1 MLEFPAPEST
11 GSGDEAHA
19 SSGSDSCSGLAGAIG
34 AAIAD
39 ARLAKSKGADLVEF
53 RIDAVF
59 EGAEHGPDA
68 DELDAYT
75 VAEFRRLL
83 AESPLPVILTC
94 RPTWEGGEYDGDD
107 SDRVAL
113 FEKLCCDTDHPPAY
127 LDVELAAYTRS
138 ANLRQKINLCVTHP
152 KQQRTSVTTRLILS
166 THDFEGRPADLDR
179 RLLAMYDEPACAVV
193 KVAYRAR
200 SLRDNL
206 DLFEIL
212 RERPKPIIALGMG
225 EFGLMSRVLAP
236 KFNGFLTFASLRDQA
251 ATAPGQP
258 TIDDL
263 LGLYRFRKI
272 GKATKLYGVIGWPV
286 GHSLSPLIHNAGF
299 EQIGWDGVY
308 MPLPIAADENDEAAS
323 ETSFKATVQI
333 MLEDAILGFVGASV
347 TLPHKRALFHLAESE
362 GLLEP
367 SPLNGIGAMNTLYVS
382 DDDRIQP
389 IFATNTDAIAIE
401 YMLEPHAD
409 PAPHVHIYGAGGVA
423 RAAAYSAGLI
433 ARYVFIHNRT
443 PERAEALAEE
453 LPFEAAALPMEIERG
468 TPAGGIHINCTSV
481 GMTGGPDP
489 SGLSIPIDRMDFAM
503 SREESIFLD
512 TVYNPIETPMLRAA
526 RARGCRTIDGV
537 EMFVRQAAAQFE
549 LWTDPARPQ
558 QRLEPLAEYE
568 VVLGVFDARHVA
580 IEVAEDQLD

>member
-1 MLEFPAPEST
+1 MPTMSTLVCVPIMLEFPAAHDP
-11 GSGDEAHA
+11 SGGA
-19 SSGSDSCSGLAGAIG
+19 SSGDAQGLAGAID
-34 AAIAD
+34 AALAD
-39 ARLAKSKGADLVEF
+39 AALAKSKSADLVEF

-59 EGAEHGPDA
+59 DGAEHGPDA

-113 FEKLCCDTDHPPAY
+113 FEKLCCDTEHPPAY
-127 LDVELAAYTRS
+127 LDVELVAYTRS

-152 KQQRTSVTTRLILS
+152 KQQRGGVTTRLILS

-193 KVAYRAR
+193 KVAFRAR

-206 DLFEIL
+206 NLFEIL
-212 RERPKPIIALGMG
+212 RESPKPTIALGMG

-263 LGLYRFRKI
+263 LGMYRFRSI

-308 MPLPIAADENDEAAS
+308 LPLPIAADEQDAEAS
-323 ETSFKATVQI
+323 FTSFKAT
-333 MLEDAILGFVGASV
+333 LESLLEETPLELRGTSV
-347 TLPHKRALFHLAESE
+347 TLPHKQSLHRLSE
-362 GLLEP
+362 IAGWLEP
-367 SPLNGIGAMNTLYVS
+367 SPLNAIGAMNTLAVRS
-382 DDDRIQP
+382 ENEEQP
-389 IFATNTDAIAIE
+389 IIATNTDALAIE
-401 YMLEPHAD
+401 ELITPFAEKT
-409 PAPHVHIYGAGGVA
+409 APHVHVFGAGGVA
-423 RAAAYSAGLI
+423 RAAAFAAGGSA
-433 ARYVFIHNRT
+433 RHTYIHNRT
-443 PERAEALAEE
+443 PDRARTLAEE
-453 LPFEAAALPMEIERG
+453 LPFEASALPAEIERG
-468 TPAGGIHINCTSV
+468 TPAGGVYINCTSV
-481 GMTGGPDP
+481 GMAGGPAP
-489 SGLSIPIDRMDFAM
+489 EGSPVAIDHLDF
-503 SREESIFLD
+503 SVSTEPTIFFD
-512 TVYNPIETPMLRAA
+512 TVYNPVETPMLKAA
-526 RARGCRTIDGV
+526 RERGCRTIDGV
-537 EMFVRQAAAQFE
+537 EMFVRQAAAQFR
-549 LWTDPARPQ
+549 LWTGQPAPIELFD
-558 QRLEPLAEYE
+558 RLCRERLSASEPPAP
-568 VVLGVFDARHVA
+568 
-580 IEVAEDQLD
+580 